1 MTQPFPFIN
10 AKPAKFTTAKKIS
23 LVTAISLL
31 AVGSL
36 VTFKTLHHS
45 KSDHGHA
52 HNKHAQH
59 TAKAEHGYKQAI
71 MDVTDKKLRHD
82 KLETV
87 VKADQVTKQATE
99 QARKQQADEQA
110 AQQQAKQQAEQ
121 QAQQQQAE
129 QQAQQQA
136 AQQQAQQQAAEQ
148 QAAQPAAPQAA
159 PQPATVGYTVA
170 GYSSASSTAIQGII
184 DSNLTAWVSI
194 SNIPMAGGVAVFGHT
209 DFAGRPSA
217 GAWIAGA
224 SVGEI
229 VTVSGVQYKITNKYI
244 VNYLSA
250 EEYDAVYGAQ
260 PGELVFITC
269 ATYDKDTDWVLR
281 TQRM

>member
-99 QARKQQADEQA
+99 QARKKQADEQA
-110 AQQQAKQQAEQ
+110 AQQQAEQQAEQ
-121 QAQQQQAE
+121 QAQQQVE

-159 PQPATVGYTVA
+159 QQQPTVGYTVA

-194 SNIPMAGGVAVFGHT
+194 SDMSTAGGVAVFGHT

-269 ATYDKDTDWVLR
+269 ATYDKGTDWVLR

>member
-1 MTQPFPFIN
+1 M
-10 AKPAKFTTAKKIS
+10 
-23 LVTAISLL
+23 
-31 AVGSL
+31 
-36 VTFKTLHHS
+36 
-45 KSDHGHA
+45 
-52 HNKHAQH
+52 
-59 TAKAEHGYKQAI
+59 
-71 MDVTDKKLRHD
+71 
-82 KLETV
+82 
-87 VKADQVTKQATE
+87 
-99 QARKQQADEQA
+99 
-110 AQQQAKQQAEQ
+110 
-121 QAQQQQAE
+121 
-129 QQAQQQA
+129 
-136 AQQQAQQQAAEQ
+136 
-148 QAAQPAAPQAA
+148 
-159 PQPATVGYTVA
+159 A

-194 SNIPMAGGVAVFGHT
+194 STMPTAGGVAVFGHT

-244 VNYLSA
+244 VNYSSN

>member
-194 SNIPMAGGVAVFGHT
+194 SNIPTAGGVAVFGHT